1 MDLFTDLAR
10 QGAMIERLTA
20 DSRGCAPGD
29 CFFAWPGERAD
40 GRSYIEQAIARD
52 VAAVVWEREGFDWR
66 EQWRVPNA
74 GVSGL
79 KAQAGH
85 LAHTFY
91 GRPSESL
98 WVCGITG
105 TNGKTSCSQWLAA
118 LLARTGERAAVIG
131 TLGNGFPGELAE
143 SAHTTPDAL
152 ELHRLLADFRRN
164 GARAVAMEVSSH
176 GLDQGRVNGVAFRC
190 ALFTN
195 LSHDHLDYHGAMAA
209 YAEAKASLFEAR
221 GLEAAVLNLDDPLG
235 VQLAQRVMA
244 RGVRTI
250 GYGLAPA
257 AARVDGRIVAR
268 EVRAAAQATRVALVS
283 SWGEAEITLN
293 ADGPLQRRECAR
305 RARLPGRLRL
315 AVCQRRGAAGAAAG
329 RCRAV
334 CRRLAARASRCS
346 SWTTRTRPDALEKVL
361 QALRPVAQARGGR
374 LWIVSSGPAATA
386 TRQARADGSGR
397 VAPCRRVVLTSDNP
411 RGEDPLAIIARGS
424 RRRHDTLRGGARS
437 RGCDRAARC
446 ARHARTMSSCSRARA
461 TSPSRKLPGGR
472 LPFSDV
478 AVRVGGAARWTRYDD
493 EPGRSGV
500 ACRRAA

>member
-1 MDLFTDLAR
+1 
-10 QGAMIERLTA
+10 MIVRLTA

-40 GRSYIEQAIARD
+40 GRRHIEQAIARA

-85 LAHTFY
+85 LAHAFY

-118 LLARTGERAAVIG
+118 LLARAGERAAVIG

-152 ELHRLLADFRRN
+152 ELHRLLAEFRRD

-176 GLDQGRVNGVAFRC
+176 GLDQGRVNGVDFRC

-209 YAEAKASLFEAR
+209 YAEAKAALFEAR
-221 GLEAAVLNLDDPLG
+221 GLETAVLNLDDPFGL
-235 VQLAQRVMA
+235 QLAQRMMA

-257 AARVDGRIVAR
+257 ATHVDGRIVAR
-268 EVRAAAQATRVALVS
+268 EIRAAAQATRVVLAS
-283 SWGEAEITLN
+283 SWGDAEITLKVLGRFNVAN
-293 ADGPLQRRECAR
+293 ALGVLGCLVAYGVPFASAAAMLEQLPEV
-305 RARLPGRLRL
+305 PGRM
-315 AVCQRRGAAGAAAG
+315 QRIGGEGEPLLVVDYAH
-329 RCRAV
+329 
-334 CRRLAARASRCS
+334 
-346 SWTTRTRPDALEKVL
+346 TPDAIEKVL
-361 QALRPVAQARGGR
+361 LALRPVAQARGGR
-374 LWIVSSGPAATA
+374 LWIVFGAGGDRDPTKRRPMGAAA
-386 TRQARADGSGR
+386 SRHADG
-397 VAPCRRVVLTSDNP
+397 VVLTSDNP
-411 RGEDPLAIIARGS
+411 RGEDPQAIIEAIRAGVAAPCS
-424 RRRHDTLRGGARS
+424 VES
-437 RGCDRAARC
+437 DRAA
-446 ARHARTMSSCSRARA
+446 AIAQAVHAAA
-461 TSPSRKLPGGR
+461 AADVVVLAGKGHEAYQEIAGQR
-472 LPFSDV
+472 LPFSD
-478 AVRVGGAARWTRYDD
+478 AACAH
-493 EPGRSGV
+493 E
-500 ACRRAA
+500 ALRRRGPR

>member
-1 MDLFTDLAR
+1 MDLFTELAR
-10 QGAMIERLTA
+10 QGAMIVRLTA

-40 GRSYIEQAIARD
+40 GRRHIEQAIARA

-85 LAHTFY
+85 LAHAFY

-118 LLARTGERAAVIG
+118 LLARAGERAAVIG
-131 TLGNGFPGELAE
+131 TLGNGFPGALAE

-152 ELHRLLADFRRN
+152 ELHRLLAEFRRD

-209 YAEAKASLFEAR
+209 YAEAKAALFAAR

-235 VQLAQRVMA
+235 LQLAQRVMA

-257 AARVDGRIVAR
+257 AAYVDGRIVAR
-268 EVRAAAQATRVALVS
+268 EIRAAAQATRVVLAS
-283 SWGEAEITLN
+283 SWGEAEITLKVLGRFNVAN
-293 ADGPLQRRECAR
+293 ALGVLGCLVAYGVPFASAAAMLEQLPDV
-305 RARLPGRLRL
+305 PGRM
-315 AVCQRRGAAGAAAG
+315 QRIGGEGEPLLVVDYAH
-329 RCRAV
+329 
-334 CRRLAARASRCS
+334 
-346 SWTTRTRPDALEKVL
+346 TPDAIEKVL
-361 QALRPVAQARGGR
+361 LALRPVAQARGGR
-374 LWIVSSGPAATA
+374 LWIVFGAGGDRDPTKRMLMGAAA
-386 TRQARADGSGR
+386 SRHADG
-397 VAPCRRVVLTSDNP
+397 VVLTSDNP
-411 RGEDPLAIIARGS
+411 RSEDPQAIIEAVRAGVTVPCS
-424 RRRHDTLRGGARS
+424 VES
-437 RGCDRAARC
+437 DRAA
-446 ARHARTMSSCSRARA
+446 AIAQAVHAAAAADVVVLAGKGHEAYQEIAGKRR
-461 TSPSRKLPGGR
+461 
-472 LPFSDV
+472 PFSD
-478 AVRVGGAARWTRYDD
+478 ATCAHEALRQRGPR
-493 EPGRSGV
+493 
-500 ACRRAA
+500 